1 MISGT
6 MNVTNYDGKMALHE
20 GTLNDCSTGDQSST
34 KPILD
39 VADGGSVKN
48 AIFSVHVGDGI
59 HCEGSCTIDNVWF
72 NYVCDDAITMLGGS
86 GKTATISNSGFKG
99 ARDKTIQH
107 NGDGST
113 VVLNNIYVETAG
125 KLYRSCGQGCSS
137 SAKRTVMASNIV
149 AIGADQVVGVS
160 TNDKAT
166 LSNICTYR
174 VSTICHT
181 YQPGTDTDATTG
193 ANGTG
198 EGPSSACTYKGTD
211 THALVDHVT
220 AGVLTTDTVCTGSN
234 SAKDGSTNNT
244 ACVTG
249 FENCVKGCAPGQ
261 NGFKQVA
268 CVSGKYAASGSGCV
282 MSSDATVASNLN
294 GPSHSASATTT
305 VSNNAVCTNQW
316 AWATDGNGKYCVCVY
331 KPGYYQ
337 ASSSSWTV
345 WDCQSQW
352 W

>member
-1 MISGT
+1 MVSGT
-6 MNVTNYDGKMALHE
+6 YDGGGALHE
-20 GTLNDCSTGDQSST
+20 GDMQDCSKGDQSST
-34 KPILD
+34 KPIID
-39 VADGGSVKN
+39 VADGGTVKN
-48 AIFSVHVGDGI
+48 VIFGVHVGDGI

-72 NYVCDDAITMLGGS
+72 QYVCDDAITMLGGS
-86 GKTATISNSGFKG
+86 GKTATITNSGFKG

-181 YQPGTDTDATTG
+181 YQPGSDNDATTG

-198 EGPSSACTYKGTD
+198 EGPSSACTYKATD
-211 THALVDHVT
+211 THALVDHVA
-220 AGVLTTDTVCTGSN
+220 AGVLRTDVVCTGSN

-249 FENCVKGCAPGQ
+249 FETCVKPCAPGE
-261 NGFKQVA
+261 NGFKQIGCSA
-268 CVSGKYAASGSGCV
+268 GKYMSSGLGCT
-282 MSSDATVASNLN
+282 MSSDATVASNLD
-294 GPSHSASATTT
+294 GTTHSASATTT
-305 VSNNAVCTNQW
+305 VTSNAVCTSQW
-316 AWATDGNGKYCVCVY
+316 AWGIDGSGKFCVCVY

-337 ASSSSWTV
+337 ASSSTWTV